1 MQSLEE
7 EVGHLDHLDDK
18 PPAAAAAAGAAKGGG
33 DAGGSG
39 GDGAE
44 GKAAAAVV
52 VAARPERV
60 ERKGSTI
67 DKLVE
72 IGRYATG
79 EAVGATRGAVG
90 GGAGEKGNGGVHG
103 RGDDAVHAVEVEV
116 PEEVLLGLMGAV
128 RELSASV
135 RVVSDRLFVI
145 IVTVMGIASIHPSTH
160 THTEERTEKEKH
172 ECTHTHTHA
181 YVHPGERPAGC
192 DDSHGKGLG
201 IASPPSRARF
211 HC

>member
-18 PPAAAAAAGAAKGGG
+18 PPAAAAAAAVGPATGGG

-44 GKAAAAVV
+44 GLAAAAVV
-52 VAARPERV
+52 AEARPGRV
-60 ERKGSTI
+60 ERKGSTR
-67 DKLVE
+67 DKLAE
-72 IGRYATG
+72 IGRYASG
-79 EAVGATRGAVG
+79 GGVGATRGAVG

-103 RGDDAVHAVEVEV
+103 RGDEAVRAVEVEV

-135 RVVSDRLFVI
+135 RVVSDRLFVMP
-145 IVTVMGIASIHPSTH
+145 VTVM
-160 THTEERTEKEKH
+160 
-172 ECTHTHTHA
+172 
-181 YVHPGERPAGC
+181 YVYLYIYMYMYICIYVYRYVYM
-192 DDSHGKGLG
+192 
-201 IASPPSRARF
+201 
-211 HC
+211 